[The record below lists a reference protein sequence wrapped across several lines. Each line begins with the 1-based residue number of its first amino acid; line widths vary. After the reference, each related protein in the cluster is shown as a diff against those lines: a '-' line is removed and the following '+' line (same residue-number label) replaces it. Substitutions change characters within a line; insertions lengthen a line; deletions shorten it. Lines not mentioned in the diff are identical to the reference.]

1 MRLFVKPLSFRGE
14 MLSVM
19 GLLLI
24 VGMLAIAGCGEE
36 KVVIRYLK
44 APSSVE
50 LISPPIDTFI
60 TVNNP
65 TFHWHPLD
73 DAVRYQIQVS
83 SSPYFINNTI
93 NTTWL
98 DTAYTT
104 ISEIP
109 NNTYFWRVRGQNA
122 DTLWGDWSD
131 ADIWSFYKSD
141 YMDYINPISTLATYG
156 LAQDVYVRGDTA
168 YVADGQADLTVI
180 NVMDKSNPF
189 IIRNIDSMVDDFA
202 NSVYVAA
209 ADTFPYAFVADTDGR
224 VQVINVADTTFLY
237 DISFGEQNLVDLDGA
252 IVADTTES
260 GSSLYIFT
268 VRSRSGGNLASMSI
282 YQIVYTPF
290 PRPGDFYSINPIDM
304 PASPKG
310 VTCVGDYVY
319 VACGE
324 VGLRIID
331 ISDIYNP
338 IAYSSLILSGVSN
351 AVEISG
357 NFAYVAADREGLYII
372 NIEDKSNPVL
382 IGQINTSGRS
392 RDVHIAG
399 DFAFLADG
407 SGGLKVI
414 DISVPDSAH
423 FVAAYDTPYANGVWA
438 DENYVYVCDRDDGL
452 LIFENRISRR

>member
-1 MRLFVKPLSFRGE
+1 MRLFAKPLSFRGE
-14 MLSVM
+14 MVRLVS
-19 GLLLI
+19 LLLF

-83 SSPYFINNTI
+83 SAPYFINNTI

-98 DTAYTT
+98 DTTYTT

-122 DTLWGDWSD
+122 DTLWGHWSD

-141 YMDYINPISTLATYG
+141 YMDYINPLSTLATYG
-156 LAQDVYVRGDTA
+156 LAQDVFVRGDTA

-180 NVMDKSNPF
+180 NIEDRGNPY
-189 IIRNIDSMVDDFA
+189 IIRNIDPMTDDFA
-202 NSVYVAA
+202 SAVYVPA
-209 ADTFPYAFVADTDGR
+209 ADTFPYAYVADLDGHL
-224 VQVINVADTTFLY
+224 QVINIADTTFLY
-237 DISFGEQNLVDLDGA
+237 NWYFGEQNIIDLDGG
-252 IVADTTES
+252 IIDDT
-260 GSSLYIFT
+260 LYIFT
-268 VRSRSGGNLASMSI
+268 VRTGVASYMKI
-282 YQIVYTPF
+282 DQIVYPSNSQYPEPGPYYVVNSISLPTS
-290 PRPGDFYSINPIDM
+290 PRGITRS
-304 PASPKG
+304 
-310 VTCVGDYVY
+310 GDYVY

-324 VGLRIID
+324 IGLRIID
-331 ISDIYNP
+331 ISRISDP
-338 IAYSSLILSGVSN
+338 FEYSYLILSGVSN

-357 NFAYVAADREGLYII
+357 NFAYVAADREGLYVI
-372 NIEDKSNPVL
+372 NIEDKSNPIL

-399 DFAFLADG
+399 NFAFLADG

-423 FVAAYDTPYANGVWA
+423 FVAAYNTPYANGVWA
-438 DENYVYVCDRDDGL
+438 DDNYVYICDRDDGL

>member
-1 MRLFVKPLSFRGE
+1 MRLFAKPLSFRGE
-14 MLSVM
+14 MLNLM

-24 VGMLAIAGCGEE
+24 IGMLAITGCGEE

-44 APSSVE
+44 APASVE

-73 DAVRYQIQVS
+73 EAVRYQIQVS
-83 SSPYFINNTI
+83 LSPYFINNTI

-98 DTAYTT
+98 DTTYTT

-141 YMDYINPISTLATYG
+141 YMDYIEHLSTIATYG
-156 LAQDVYVRGDTA
+156 AAQDVYVRGDTA
-168 YVADGQADLTVI
+168 YIADGQADLTI
-180 NVMDKSNPF
+180 IDALDKNNPT
-189 IIRNIDSMVDDFA
+189 IIRNIDYFDDDYA
-202 NSVYVAA
+202 YATYVPA
-209 ADTFPYAFVADTDGR
+209 ADTIPYAFVADLDGH
-224 VQVINVADTTFLY
+224 VQVINTADTSSLFNFF
-237 DISFGEQNLVDLDGA
+237 FGEQNIRDLSGG
-252 IVADTTES
+252 IVADTS
-260 GSSLYIFT
+260 DAGSNLYIFT
-268 VRSRSGGNLASMSI
+268 IRTSPGSMTIYRIIYPSDTPYPEVDGNYVVNQIDLPANPYGVTRSGN
-282 YQIVYTPF
+282 
-290 PRPGDFYSINPIDM
+290 
-304 PASPKG
+304 
-310 VTCVGDYVY
+310 YVY

-324 VGLRIID
+324 VGLSIID
-331 ISDIYNP
+331 ITDIYNP
-338 IAYSSLILSGVSN
+338 MAYSSLILGGVSY
-351 AVEISG
+351 AVEIKDD
-357 NFAYVAADREGLYII
+357 FAYVAADREGLYVID
-372 NIEDKSNPVL
+372 IEDKSNPIL

-392 RDVHIAG
+392 RDVHIVG
-399 DFAFLADG
+399 NFAFLADG

-423 FVAAYDTPYANGVWA
+423 FVVAYDTPYANGVWA
-438 DENYVYVCDRDDGL
+438 DNNYVYICDRDDGL